1 MVRVIDT
8 VKRIIKA
15 RFEVT
20 LSGIIG
26 YLRDELNQEGHRASG
41 SLERSFRAEI
51 TENDTEGFLGVI
63 FANDYWTIL
72 EDGVSAGRIPYTPG
86 KRTGA
91 SSSKYIQGLLNWAA
105 IVRPELDDEERK
117 GFVFAVATKQS
128 REGMPTRG
136 SYSFSRNGERKN
148 FVQRTIDKH
157 INILATRIAGSD
169 LADRV
174 VSEMLKA
181 A

>member
-1 MVRVIDT
+1 MSQVIDT
-8 VKRIIKA
+8 VKNIIRG
-15 RFEVT
+15 RFNTE
-20 LSGIIG
+20 LDGIIAE
-26 YLRDELNQEGHRASG
+26 LRDELQQQGHRASG
-41 SLERSFRAEI
+41 SLDSSFKHEI
-51 TENDTEGFLGVI
+51 TENDTDGFLGTI

-91 SSSKYIQGLLNWAA
+91 SSSKYIQGLMDWAA
-105 IVRPELDDEERK
+105 IVRPELSDKERK

-148 FVQRTIDKH
+148 FVQRTINKH
-157 INILATRIAGSD
+157 ITILATRIAGSD
-169 LADRV
+169 LAGRIV
-174 VSEMLKA
+174 AEIIKA